1 MSRNLLVR
9 LLAVSVLLCAF
20 FSLRAQD
27 GTHSAY
33 SPYSIYGI
41 GNLDKGGSAFNM
53 TKGGVGI
60 ATRTN
65 RFVNYM
71 NPASI
76 TARDSLSFMSDFGL
90 KSDNAIYRQ
99 GDIKSG
105 HNTFNINDFVISFP
119 IYRSSAMMLGIAPYS
134 SVGYN
139 YNYPITDPGLIGNT
153 GTLGYTASGSG
164 SIYQM
169 FIGGA
174 VTFWKRLSLGAEY
187 IYYFGKIEK
196 NVDLLF
202 SDDSFRSISGGYN
215 LQLKSSSAKFGLQYE
230 QPLGKNNSMVIGATY
245 KLRSNLNGFINDHE
259 YASISS
265 VSDTLKNT
273 TDTLSLS
280 HKAKLA
286 SEIGVGIAFRNRDRW
301 SVEFNYLYSDWR
313 NCGFDS
319 VAGLSNDSSAGFSAG
334 RSHSFRAGFEI
345 TPNRNDIR
353 YKYKTFT
360 YRAGAYY
367 DREYYLLGGAAVDAF
382 GLTFGMT
389 IPVSSGYNGFTFG
402 VDIGQRGNVGNNRIR
417 ERYIGFNIGF
427 NIFDI
432 WFRKHRYE

>member
-1 MSRNLLVR
+1 
-9 LLAVSVLLCAF
+9 
-20 FSLRAQD
+20 
-27 GTHSAY
+27 
-33 SPYSIYGI
+33 
-41 GNLDKGGSAFNM
+41 
-53 TKGGVGI
+53 
-60 ATRTN
+60 
-65 RFVNYM
+65 
-71 NPASI
+71 
-76 TARDSLSFMSDFGL
+76 
-90 KSDNAIYRQ
+90 
-99 GDIKSG
+99 
-105 HNTFNINDFVISFP
+105 
-119 IYRSSAMMLGIAPYS
+119 
-134 SVGYN
+134 
-139 YNYPITDPGLIGNT
+139 
-153 GTLGYTASGSG
+153 
-164 SIYQM
+164 
-169 FIGGA
+169 
-174 VTFWKRLSLGAEY
+174 
-187 IYYFGKIEK
+187 
-196 NVDLLF
+196 
-202 SDDSFRSISGGYN
+202 
-215 LQLKSSSAKFGLQYE
+215 
-230 QPLGKNNSMVIGATY
+230 MVIGATY

-280 HKAKLA
+280 HKTKLA

>member
-1 MSRNLLVR
+1 
-9 LLAVSVLLCAF
+9 
-20 FSLRAQD
+20 
-27 GTHSAY
+27 
-33 SPYSIYGI
+33 
-41 GNLDKGGSAFNM
+41 M

-60 ATRTN
+60 ATRN
-65 RFVNYM
+65 KRFVNYM

-90 KSDNAIYRQ
+90 KSNNAIYRQ
-99 GDIKSG
+99 GNIKSA

-119 IYRSSAMMLGIAPYS
+119 VYRSSAMMLGIAPYS
-134 SVGYN
+134 NVGYN
-139 YNYPITDPGLIGNT
+139 YNYPITDPNLIGNT
-153 GTLGYTASGSG
+153 GTLGYTASGNG

-169 FIGGA
+169 FVGGA

-196 NVDLLF
+196 NINLVF
-202 SDDSFRSISGGYN
+202 SDNSFRSISGGYD

-230 QPLGKNNSMVIGATY
+230 QPIGKNNSMVIGATY

-265 VSDTLKNT
+265 VSDTLKNS
-273 TDTLSLS
+273 TDTLSIS
-280 HKAKLA
+280 RKAKLA

-301 SVEFNYLYSDWR
+301 SLEFNYLYSDWR
-313 NCGFDS
+313 NCGFDT
-319 VAGLSNDSSAGFSAG
+319 VAGLSNDSAAGFSAG

-353 YKYKTFT
+353 YAYKTFT

-367 DREYYLLGGAAVDAF
+367 DREYYLLGGAAIDAF
-382 GLTFGMT
+382 GLTLGIT

-402 VDIGQRGNVGNNRIR
+402 LDIGQRGSVEDSRVR
-417 ERYIGFNIGF
+417 ERYIGFNVGF